1 MNIGIDLGTTNS
13 ALAFI
18 DPKEAAEADFPAICV
33 QGVPQLVAPGRVETL
48 RTLPS
53 FLYLGD
59 QEYVGAYAR
68 EQAALVPTKCVHSAK
83 SWLSNPAV
91 DRTAKILP
99 WDAQEAGRVLS
110 PVEVSARVLA
120 QIRDAWNQTHPN
132 DPLAAQDIVLTVPAS
147 FDEEA
152 RELT

>member
-1 MNIGIDLGTTNS
+1 MIGIDLGTTNS

-18 DPKEAAEADFPAICV
+18 DPQEAAEADFPTIHV
-33 QGVPQLVAPGRVETL
+33 LDVPQYVAPGRVEPR

-59 QEYVGAYAR
+59 QEYVGVYAR
-68 EQAALVPTKCVHSAK
+68 EQGALVPTKCVHSAK
-83 SWLSNPAV
+83 SWLSNPEV

-110 PVEVSARVLA
+110 PVEVSTRILKHLADALAKAAR
-120 QIRDAWNQTHPN
+120 
-132 DPLAAQDIVLTVPAS
+132 LAASPNTTWCSPSPPAS
-147 FDEEA
+147 TKKRA
-152 RELT
+152 S

>member
-13 ALAFI
+13 ALAYI
-18 DPKEAAEADFPAICV
+18 PEIHGELPDYPEIQV
-33 QGVPQLVAPGRVETL
+33 LTIPQFVAPGRVEAL

-68 EQAALVPTKCVHSAK
+68 EQSALVPTKCVHSAK

-99 WDAQEAGRVLS
+99 WDAQEAGRVTN
-110 PVEVSARVLA
+110 VAER
-120 QIRDAWNQTHPN
+120 R
-132 DPLAAQDIVLTVPAS
+132 DIVAPT
-147 FDEEA
+147 EA
-152 RELT
+152 RSP